1 MKQLRE
7 DFFSDN
13 NDNQMR
19 RSELGD
25 EFSAMKSRLMEEFM
39 SARPG
44 YYARES
50 RNLPGGDK
58 PDLILSTVKTG
69 LRGSQKAISIFRE
82 VTFCKIPRVTSPPIL
97 SPAT

>member
-19 RSELGD
+19 RSEHGN
-25 EFSAMKSRLMEEFM
+25 EVSAMKSRLMEEFM

-58 PDLILSTVKTG
+58 PDLILSTM
-69 LRGSQKAISIFRE
+69 L
-82 VTFCKIPRVTSPPIL
+82 L
-97 SPAT
+97 

>member
-1 MKQLRE
+1 MEWRDKMKQLRE

-25 EFSAMKSRLMEEFM
+25 EFSTMKSRLMEEFM

-58 PDLILSTVKTG
+58 PDLILSTK
-69 LRGSQKAISIFRE
+69 L
-82 VTFCKIPRVTSPPIL
+82 L
-97 SPAT
+97 

>member
-44 YYARES
+44 FYARES
-50 RNLPGGDK
+50 RYLPGGDK

-69 LRGSQKAISIFRE
+69 LRGSQKAISI
-82 VTFCKIPRVTSPPIL
+82 
-97 SPAT
+97 

>member
-39 SARPG
+39 STNPG

-50 RNLPGGDK
+50 SYLPGGDK
-58 PDLILSTVKTG
+58 PYCQQSSYENWVK
-69 LRGSQKAISIFRE
+69 
-82 VTFCKIPRVTSPPIL
+82 RVTKGNLHFQGSDVL
-97 SPAT
+97 